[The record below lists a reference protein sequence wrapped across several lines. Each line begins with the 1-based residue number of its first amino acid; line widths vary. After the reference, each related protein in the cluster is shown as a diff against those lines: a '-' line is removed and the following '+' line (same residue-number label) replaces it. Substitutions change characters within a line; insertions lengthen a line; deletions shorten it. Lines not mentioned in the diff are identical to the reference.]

1 MSRARALHLLA
12 IAGYA
17 FFAAIVAAVLPA
29 DALQRALAGMV
40 VFLLAALAHE
50 FLARREDHRWFAREL
65 SRLRSAH
72 KDAADKAQRTSD
84 SLAELQASIGYA
96 GSGDGAPD
104 LIGEMRTIRGLLKKL
119 TDRSVAAR
127 ERAEGALAR
136 GVAAEA
142 VHEKLSDAE
151 VLDILQVAFTNDRVD
166 LYLQPIVT
174 LPQRKVLYYEAY
186 GRIRTDAGQVLLPE
200 QYNPVAA
207 REGLL
212 PTIDNLMLFRCVQ
225 SVRRAWKE
233 KLDVGFFCNLS
244 REALLEADFFPQFIE
259 FLGRN
264 KELAES
270 LVFEMS
276 QDDADD
282 IRLTDA
288 LAQVRRLGFSFSL
301 DNVVRASGDDA
312 DDRARRGFR
321 HIKIEA
327 ATLLA
332 QPTHLRAGIH
342 VADWSERMKRAGVE
356 LIATKVEE
364 ESQVLALM
372 ELNVTL
378 AQGFLLGEPRPL
390 REAV

>member
-1 MSRARALHLLA
+1 MSRSRVLHLLA
-12 IAGYA
+12 IAGYTA
-17 FFAAIVAAVLPA
+17 LAGSVAAALQA
-29 DALQRALAGMV
+29 DALQRALAGLV
-40 VFLLAALAHE
+40 VFLLAALGHE

-72 KDAADKAQRTSD
+72 KEAADKAQDAAR

-96 GSGDGAPD
+96 GSGEGAPD
-104 LIGEMRTIRGLLKKL
+104 LMGEMRTIRSLLKKL

-127 ERAEGALAR
+127 ERAEGVLAR
-136 GVAAEA
+136 GAAAEA
-142 VHEKLSDAE
+142 VQEKLSDAE
-151 VLDILQVAFTNDRVD
+151 VLDIVQVALSNDRVD

-174 LPQRKVLYYEAY
+174 LPQRKILYYEAY

-200 QYNPVAA
+200 QYNPIAA

-244 REALLEADFFPQFIE
+244 REALLDADFFPQFID

-270 LVFEMS
+270 LVFELS
-276 QDDADD
+276 QDDAEDL
-282 IRLTDA
+282 RLTDA

-301 DNVVRASGDDA
+301 DNVVRVPNDNAA
-312 DDRARRGFR
+312 DRARRGFR
-321 HIKIEA
+321 HIKIDV

-332 QPTHLRAGIH
+332 QPAQMRAGIH
-342 VADWSERMKRAGVE
+342 VADWSERMKRAGME

>member
-1 MSRARALHLLA
+1 MAYAAAAAL
-12 IAGYA
+12 
-17 FFAAIVAAVLPA
+17 FAVLLPA
-29 DALQRALAGMV
+29 DGAVRVLAGFV

-50 FLARREDHRWFAREL
+50 FVARRQDHRWFAREL
-65 SRLRSAH
+65 SRLRT
-72 KDAADKAQRTSD
+72 AQRETAEQAKRTNE

-96 GSGDGAPD
+96 GDGDGAPD
-104 LIGEMRTIRGLLKKL
+104 LIGEMRTIRSLLKKL
-119 TDRSVAAR
+119 TDRSAAAR

-142 VHEKLSDAE
+142 VQEKLSDAE
-151 VLDILQVAFTNDRVD
+151 VLDILQVALTNDRVD
-166 LYLQPIVT
+166 MYLQPIVT
-174 LPQRKVLYYEAY
+174 LPQRKILYYESY
-186 GRIRTDAGQVLLPE
+186 GRIRTEGGQVLLPD
-200 QYNPVAA
+200 QYHAVAA

-244 REALLEADFFPQFIE
+244 REALLDADFFPQFID

-264 KELAES
+264 KELSES
-270 LVFEMS
+270 LVFELS

-282 IRLTDA
+282 IRLTDP
-288 LAQVRRLGFSFSL
+288 LSQVRRLGFSFSL
-301 DNVVRASGDDA
+301 DNVVRVTNDA
-312 DDRARRGFR
+312 PDRARRGFR

-327 ATLLA
+327 AALLE
-332 QPTHLRAGIH
+332 QPSQMPTGIH
-342 VADWSERMKRAGVE
+342 VADWSERLKRAGIE

-378 AQGFLLGEPRPL
+378 AQGYLLGEPRPL